1 MRYTLILLTA
11 IFFISCNWAK
21 QKAKNTVN
29 KTGEI
34 VAKTGAEFADG
45 VAQGVEKTFKNEV
58 IISKE
63 LKNCGLSSG
72 KIIINSSD
80 STVDN
85 VLTAYLI
92 FDKTIEKT
100 ITIKVFNQDGQEYGR
115 VRQAVKGEIGE
126 AKYIDFVFDKR
137 TNIDGKGKVT
147 FE

>member
-1 MRYTLILLTA
+1 MRYILILLTA

-21 QKAKNTVN
+21 QKAKSTVN

-45 VAQGVEKTFKNEV
+45 VAQGVVKTFKNEV
-58 IISKE
+58 TFSQE
-63 LKNCGLSSG
+63 LKNSGLSSG
-72 KIIINSSD
+72 KIIINSAD
-80 STVDN
+80 SAVDN

-92 FDKTIEKT
+92 FDKTIEKN
-100 ITIKVFNQDGQEYGR
+100 ITVKVFNEDGQEYGR
-115 VRQAVKGEIGE
+115 VRQEVKGEKGE